1 MKKIK
6 ILTIILLIILIT
18 MVAFWGIYTQVQNRM
33 ENQVKDYSYAM
44 DLAGSRVVRL
54 IVSDESETTVKDS
67 EGNVVEDS
75 ENLTDDEIAENG
87 YTKEETP
94 YNSDEVKTVDNY
106 KKSKEIIEKR
116 FNELGISNYITKL
129 DEETGD
135 IIVEITEN
143 ENTDSIVSNLATT
156 GKFEI
161 VDSQTQEVLMDNSD
175 IKLANVMYGA
185 DSSSATS
192 SGTMVYLNIEFTKEG
207 KSKLEEIS
215 TNYTE
220 TTESD
225 DTNTTEDTNTT
236 SEDANTADENA
247 TTDETTTSDE
257 TSSEDSSSDNTTEKT
272 ITMKID
278 GEEIMTT
285 SFDEPIRTGRL
296 QLSIGYSTTDTD
308 TLNGYINQAS
318 NMAVVLDTGNMPVRY
333 EVDTNEF
340 IESDITQNELQIASY
355 VMLGIVGL
363 ALIILIIRYKLL
375 GLLGAFSY
383 VGLMSILLLVI
394 RYANVVLSMEG
405 IFGIAIVLILN
416 YIFVNKFLNKLK
428 DNRKDLSKE
437 EVIKANKETYKEFF
451 IRIMP
456 VIIMVI
462 AFSFVQWTPISS
474 FGMVMIWGI
483 ALIALYNVIFTNNL
497 LKLKAK
503 KD

>member
-6 ILTIILLIILIT
+6 ILTIILLIILVT
-18 MVAFWGIYTQVQNRM
+18 MVAFGGIYTQVQNRM
-33 ENQVKDYSYAM
+33 ENQVRDYSYAM

-54 IVSDESETTVKDS
+54 IVSDGSETTVKDS
-67 EGNVVEDS
+67 EGNIVEDS
-75 ENLTDDEIAENG
+75 ENLTDDEITANG

-94 YNSDEVKTVDNY
+94 YNSDDVKTVDNY
-106 KKSKEIIEKR
+106 RKSKEITEKR
-116 FNELGISNYITKL
+116 FNELGISNYITRL

-207 KSKLEEIS
+207 TSKLEEIS
-215 TNYTE
+215 TNYTA
-220 TTESD
+220 
-225 DTNTTEDTNTT
+225 TTEDTNTT
-236 SEDANTADENA
+236 SED
-247 TTDETTTSDE
+247 
-257 TSSEDSSSDNTTEKT
+257 TSSDDTTEKT

-340 IESDITQNELQIASY
+340 IESDITQDEIQIVSY
-355 VMLGIVGL
+355 IMLGIVGL
-363 ALIILIIRYKLL
+363 ALIVLIIRYKLL

-383 VGLMSILLLVI
+383 VGLMSILLLII

-451 IRIMP
+451 IRIIP

-483 ALIALYNVIFTNNL
+483 ALIAAYNVIFTNNL

>member
-33 ENQVKDYSYAM
+33 ENQVRDYSYAM

-54 IVSDESETTVKDS
+54 IVSDGSETVVKDS
-67 EGNVVEDS
+67 EGNIVEDS
-75 ENLTDDEIAENG
+75 ENLTDDEITANG

-94 YNSDEVKTVDNY
+94 YNSDDVKTVDNY
-106 KKSKEIIEKR
+106 RKSKEIIEKR
-116 FNELGISNYITKL
+116 FNELGISNYITRL

-161 VDSQTQEVLMDNSD
+161 VDSETQEVLMDNSD

-215 TNYTE
+215 TNYTA
-220 TTESD
+220 
-225 DTNTTEDTNTT
+225 TTEDTNTT
-236 SEDANTADENA
+236 SED
-247 TTDETTTSDE
+247 
-257 TSSEDSSSDNTTEKT
+257 TSSDDTTEKT

-340 IESDITQNELQIASY
+340 IKSDITQNQLQIASY
-355 VMLGIVGL
+355 IMLGVVGL
-363 ALIILIIRYKLL
+363 ALIVLIIRYRTL
-375 GLLGAFSY
+375 GLLGAFGY
-383 VGLMSILLLVI
+383 VGLMSILLLII

-451 IRIMP
+451 IRIIP

-483 ALIALYNVIFTNNL
+483 ALIAAYNVIFTNNL

>member
-106 KKSKEIIEKR
+106 RKSKEIIEKR

-143 ENTDSIVSNLATT
+143 DNTDSIVSNLATT

-225 DTNTTEDTNTT
+225 DT
-236 SEDANTADENA
+236 
-247 TTDETTTSDE
+247 
-257 TSSEDSSSDNTTEKT
+257 NTTEKT

-363 ALIILIIRYKLL
+363 ALIVLIIRYKLL

-428 DNRKDLSKE
+428 DKRQDLSKE
-437 EVIKANKETYKEFF
+437 EVIKAHKETYKEFF
-451 IRIMP
+451 IRIIP

-483 ALIALYNVIFTNNL
+483 ALIAAYNVIFTNNL

>member
-33 ENQVKDYSYAM
+33 ENQVRDYSYAM

-54 IVSDESETTVKDS
+54 IVSDGSETVVKDS

-75 ENLTDDEIAENG
+75 ENLTDDEITANG

-94 YNSDEVKTVDNY
+94 YNSDDVKTVDNY
-106 KKSKEIIEKR
+106 RKSKEIIEKR
-116 FNELGISNYITKL
+116 FNELGILNYITRL

-207 KSKLEEIS
+207 TSKLEEIS
-215 TNYTE
+215 TDYTA
-220 TTESD
+220 TS
-225 DTNTTEDTNTT
+225 EDTNTT
-236 SEDANTADENA
+236 SED
-247 TTDETTTSDE
+247 
-257 TSSEDSSSDNTTEKT
+257 TSSDDTTEKT

-340 IESDITQNELQIASY
+340 IESDITQNQLQIASY
-355 VMLGIVGL
+355 IMLGVVGL
-363 ALIILIIRYKLL
+363 ALIVLIIRYKLL

-383 VGLMSILLLVI
+383 VGLMSILLLII

-451 IRIMP
+451 IRIIP

-483 ALIALYNVIFTNNL
+483 ALIAAYNVIVTNNL

>member
-6 ILTIILLIILIT
+6 ILTIILLIILVT
-18 MVAFWGIYTQVQNRM
+18 MVAFGGIYTQVQNRM
-33 ENQVKDYSYAM
+33 ENQVRDYSYAM

-54 IVSDESETTVKDS
+54 IVSDGSETTVKDS
-67 EGNVVEDS
+67 EGNIVEDS
-75 ENLTDDEIAENG
+75 ENLTDDEITANG

-94 YNSDEVKTVDNY
+94 YNSDDVKTVDNY
-106 KKSKEIIEKR
+106 RKSKEITEKR
-116 FNELGISNYITKL
+116 FNELGISNYITRL

-207 KSKLEEIS
+207 TSKLEEIS
-215 TNYTE
+215 TNYTA
-220 TTESD
+220 
-225 DTNTTEDTNTT
+225 TTEDTNTT
-236 SEDANTADENA
+236 SED
-247 TTDETTTSDE
+247 
-257 TSSEDSSSDNTTEKT
+257 TSSDDTTEKT

-340 IESDITQNELQIASY
+340 IESDITQDEIQIASY
-355 VMLGIVGL
+355 IMLGIVGL
-363 ALIILIIRYKLL
+363 ALIVLIIRYKLL

-383 VGLMSILLLVI
+383 VGLMSILLLII

-451 IRIMP
+451 IRIIP

-483 ALIALYNVIFTNNL
+483 ALIAAYNVIFTNNL

>member
-33 ENQVKDYSYAM
+33 ENQVRDYSYAM

-54 IVSDESETTVKDS
+54 IVSNGSETTVKDS

-75 ENLTDDEIAENG
+75 ENLTDDEITANG

-94 YNSDEVKTVDNY
+94 YNSDDVKTVDNY
-106 KKSKEIIEKR
+106 RKSKEIIEKR
-116 FNELGISNYITKL
+116 FNELGISNYITRL

-207 KSKLEEIS
+207 TSKLEEIS
-215 TNYTE
+215 TNYTA
-220 TTESD
+220 
-225 DTNTTEDTNTT
+225 TTEDTNTT
-236 SEDANTADENA
+236 SED
-247 TTDETTTSDE
+247 
-257 TSSEDSSSDNTTEKT
+257 TSSDDTTEKT

-296 QLSIGYSTTDTD
+296 QLSVGYSTTDTD

-340 IESDITQNELQIASY
+340 IESDITQNQLQIASY
-355 VMLGIVGL
+355 IMLGVVGL
-363 ALIILIIRYKLL
+363 ALIVLIIRYRTL

-383 VGLMSILLLVI
+383 VGLMSILLLII

-451 IRIMP
+451 IRIIP

-483 ALIALYNVIFTNNL
+483 ALIAAYNVIFTNNL

>member
-33 ENQVKDYSYAM
+33 ENQVRDYSYAM

-54 IVSDESETTVKDS
+54 IVSNGSETTVKDS

-75 ENLTDDEIAENG
+75 ENLTDDEITANG

-94 YNSDEVKTVDNY
+94 YNSDDVKTVDNY
-106 KKSKEIIEKR
+106 RKSKEIIEKR

-215 TNYTE
+215 TNYTA
-220 TTESD
+220 
-225 DTNTTEDTNTT
+225 TTEDTNTT
-236 SEDANTADENA
+236 SED
-247 TTDETTTSDE
+247 
-257 TSSEDSSSDNTTEKT
+257 TSSDDTTEKT

-340 IESDITQNELQIASY
+340 IESDITQNQLQIASY
-355 VMLGIVGL
+355 IMLGVVGL
-363 ALIILIIRYKLL
+363 ALIVLIIRYRTL

-383 VGLMSILLLVI
+383 VGLMSILLLII

-451 IRIMP
+451 IRIIP

-483 ALIALYNVIFTNNL
+483 ALIAAYNVIFTNNL

>member
-54 IVSDESETTVKDS
+54 IVSDENETTVKDS

-75 ENLTDDEIAENG
+75 ENLTDDEIAEKG

-143 ENTDSIVSNLATT
+143 DDTDSIVSNLATT

-215 TNYTE
+215 TNYTA
-220 TTESD
+220 
-225 DTNTTEDTNTT
+225 TTEDTNTT
-236 SEDANTADENA
+236 SED
-247 TTDETTTSDE
+247 
-257 TSSEDSSSDNTTEKT
+257 TSSDDTTEKT

-340 IESDITQNELQIASY
+340 IESDITQNQLQIASY
-355 VMLGIVGL
+355 IMLGVVGL
-363 ALIILIIRYKLL
+363 VLIVLIIRYRLL

-451 IRIMP
+451 IRIIP

-483 ALIALYNVIFTNNL
+483 ALIAAYNVIFTNNL

>member
-33 ENQVKDYSYAM
+33 ENQVRDYSYAM

-54 IVSDESETTVKDS
+54 IVSNGSETTVKDS

-75 ENLTDDEIAENG
+75 ENLTDDEITANG

-94 YNSDEVKTVDNY
+94 YNSDDVKTVDNY
-106 KKSKEIIEKR
+106 RKSKEIIEKR

-215 TNYTE
+215 TNYTA
-220 TTESD
+220 
-225 DTNTTEDTNTT
+225 TTEDTNTT
-236 SEDANTADENA
+236 SED
-247 TTDETTTSDE
+247 
-257 TSSEDSSSDNTTEKT
+257 TSSDDTTEKT

-340 IESDITQNELQIASY
+340 IESDITQNQLQIASY
-355 VMLGIVGL
+355 IMLGVVGL
-363 ALIILIIRYKLL
+363 ALIVLIIRYRTL

-383 VGLMSILLLVI
+383 VGLMSILLLII

-451 IRIMP
+451 IRIIP

-474 FGMVMIWGI
+474 FGMVMFWGI
-483 ALIALYNVIFTNNL
+483 ALIAAYNVIFTNNL

>member
-33 ENQVKDYSYAM
+33 ENQVRDYSYAM

-54 IVSDESETTVKDS
+54 IVSDGSETTVKDS
-67 EGNVVEDS
+67 EGNIVEDS
-75 ENLTDDEIAENG
+75 ENLTDDEITANG

-94 YNSDEVKTVDNY
+94 YNSDDVKTVDNY
-106 KKSKEIIEKR
+106 RKSKEIIEKR

-207 KSKLEEIS
+207 TSKLEEIS
-215 TNYTE
+215 TNYTA
-220 TTESD
+220 
-225 DTNTTEDTNTT
+225 TTEDTNTT
-236 SEDANTADENA
+236 SED
-247 TTDETTTSDE
+247 
-257 TSSEDSSSDNTTEKT
+257 TSSDDTTEKT

-340 IESDITQNELQIASY
+340 IESDITQDEIQIASY
-355 VMLGIVGL
+355 IMLGIVGL
-363 ALIILIIRYKLL
+363 ALIVLIIRYKLL

-383 VGLMSILLLVI
+383 VGLMSILLLII

-451 IRIMP
+451 IRIIP

-483 ALIALYNVIFTNNL
+483 ALIAAYNVIFTNSL

>member
-33 ENQVKDYSYAM
+33 ENQVKDYSYTM

-87 YTKEETP
+87 YTKVETP

-106 KKSKEIIEKR
+106 RKSKEIIEKR

-161 VDSQTQEVLMDNSD
+161 VNSETQEVLMDNSD

-192 SGTMVYLNIEFTKEG
+192 LGTMVYLNIEFTKEG

-215 TNYTE
+215 TNYTA

-225 DTNTTEDTNTT
+225 DTNTT
-236 SEDANTADENA
+236 SEDANTTDENA
-247 TTDETTTSDE
+247 TTDEI
-257 TSSEDSSSDNTTEKT
+257 SSEDSSSDNTTEKT

-340 IESDITQNELQIASY
+340 IESDITQNQLQIASY
-355 VMLGIVGL
+355 IMLGIVGL
-363 ALIILIIRYKLL
+363 ALIVLIIRYRTL

-451 IRIMP
+451 IRIIP

-483 ALIALYNVIFTNNL
+483 ALIAAYNVIFTNNL

>member
-33 ENQVKDYSYAM
+33 ENQVRDYSYAM

-54 IVSDESETTVKDS
+54 IVSDDSETVVKDS

-75 ENLTDDEIAENG
+75 ENLTDDEITANG

-94 YNSDEVKTVDNY
+94 YNSDDVKTVDNY
-106 KKSKEIIEKR
+106 RKSKEIIEKR
-116 FNELGISNYITKL
+116 FNELGISNYITRL

-207 KSKLEEIS
+207 TSKLEEIS
-215 TNYTE
+215 TNYIA
-220 TTESD
+220 
-225 DTNTTEDTNTT
+225 TTEDTNTT
-236 SEDANTADENA
+236 SED
-247 TTDETTTSDE
+247 
-257 TSSEDSSSDNTTEKT
+257 TSSDDTTEKT

-296 QLSIGYSTTDTD
+296 QLSVGYSTTDTD

-340 IESDITQNELQIASY
+340 IESDITQNQLQIASY
-355 VMLGIVGL
+355 IMLGVVGL
-363 ALIILIIRYKLL
+363 ALIVLIIRYRTL

-383 VGLMSILLLVI
+383 VGLMSILLLII

-451 IRIMP
+451 IRIIP

-483 ALIALYNVIFTNNL
+483 ALIAAYNVIFTNNL

>member
-6 ILTIILLIILIT
+6 IITTILLIILIT
-18 MVAFWGIYTQVQNRM
+18 MVAFFGIYTRVQNRM

-44 DLAGSRVVRL
+44 DLEGSRVIRL
-54 IVSDESETTVKDS
+54 TVSNESQTVVKDS
-67 EGNVVEDS
+67 EGNVVENG
-75 ENLTDDEIAENG
+75 ENLTDDEITENG
-87 YTKEETP
+87 YTKEEIP
-94 YNSDEVKTVDNY
+94 YNSEEVKNVDNY
-106 KKSKEIIEKR
+106 RKSKEIIEKR

-143 ENTDSIVSNLATT
+143 ENTDNIVSNLATT

-161 VDSQTQEVLMDNSD
+161 VDTETEEVLMDNSD

-185 DSSSATS
+185 DSSSTTS
-192 SGTMVYLNIEFTKEG
+192 TGTMVYLNIEFTKEG
-207 KSKLEEIS
+207 TRKLEEIS
-215 TNYTE
+215 TNYTK
-220 TTESD
+220 TTETD
-225 DTNTTEDTNTT
+225 DANTQEDTNTT
-236 SEDANTADENA
+236 SDN
-247 TTDETTTSDE
+247 TTSEDTNTTNE
-257 TSSEDSSSDNTTEKT
+257 ISSEETSSDNTTEKT
-272 ITMKID
+272 IAMKID

-296 QLSIGYSTTDTD
+296 QLSIGYASTDMDTV
-308 TLNGYINQAS
+308 NGYLNQAS

-333 EVDTNEF
+333 QVETNEY
-340 IESDITQNELQIASY
+340 IESDITQNQLQIAGY
-355 VMLGIVGL
+355 VLLGIVGL
-363 ALIILIIRYKLL
+363 ALIVLIIRYRTL

-383 VGLMSILLLVI
+383 IGLMSIFLLVI

-451 IRIMP
+451 VRIIP

-483 ALIALYNVIFTNNL
+483 ALIAAYNVIFTNNL

>member
-33 ENQVKDYSYAM
+33 ENQVRDYSYAM

-54 IVSDESETTVKDS
+54 IVSDGSETVVKDS

-75 ENLTDDEIAENG
+75 ENLTDDEITANG

-94 YNSDEVKTVDNY
+94 YNSDDVKTVDNY
-106 KKSKEIIEKR
+106 RKSKEIIEKR
-116 FNELGISNYITKL
+116 FNELGISNYITRL

-207 KSKLEEIS
+207 TSKLEEIS
-215 TNYTE
+215 TNYTA
-220 TTESD
+220 
-225 DTNTTEDTNTT
+225 TTEDTNTT
-236 SEDANTADENA
+236 SED
-247 TTDETTTSDE
+247 
-257 TSSEDSSSDNTTEKT
+257 TSSDDTTEKT

-340 IESDITQNELQIASY
+340 IESDITQNQLQIASY
-355 VMLGIVGL
+355 IMLGIVGL
-363 ALIILIIRYKLL
+363 ALIVLIIRYKLL

-383 VGLMSILLLVI
+383 VGLMSILLLII

-451 IRIMP
+451 IRKR
-456 VIIMVI
+456 VLHKNNT
-462 AFSFVQWTPISS
+462 SNNN
-474 FGMVMIWGI
+474 G
-483 ALIALYNVIFTNNL
+483 NCIFFCTM
-497 LKLKAK
+497 
-503 KD
+503 DTY

>member
-33 ENQVKDYSYAM
+33 ENQVRDYSYAM

-54 IVSDESETTVKDS
+54 IVSDDSETVVKDS

-75 ENLTDDEIAENG
+75 ENLTDDEITANG

-94 YNSDEVKTVDNY
+94 YNSDDVKTVDNY
-106 KKSKEIIEKR
+106 RKSKEIIEKR
-116 FNELGISNYITKL
+116 FNELGISNYITRL

-207 KSKLEEIS
+207 TSKLEEIS
-215 TNYTE
+215 TNYTA
-220 TTESD
+220 
-225 DTNTTEDTNTT
+225 TTEDTNTT
-236 SEDANTADENA
+236 SED
-247 TTDETTTSDE
+247 
-257 TSSEDSSSDNTTEKT
+257 TSSDDTTEKT

-296 QLSIGYSTTDTD
+296 QLSVGYSTTDTD

-340 IESDITQNELQIASY
+340 IESDITQNQLQIASY
-355 VMLGIVGL
+355 IMLGVVGL
-363 ALIILIIRYKLL
+363 ALIVLIIRYRTL

-383 VGLMSILLLVI
+383 VGLMSILLLII

-451 IRIMP
+451 IRIIP

-483 ALIALYNVIFTNNL
+483 ALIAAYNVIFTNNL

>member
-33 ENQVKDYSYAM
+33 ENQVRDYSYAM

-54 IVSDESETTVKDS
+54 IVSTGSETTVKDS

-75 ENLTDDEIAENG
+75 ENLTDEEITANG

-94 YNSDEVKTVDNY
+94 YNSDDVKTVDNY
-106 KKSKEIIEKR
+106 RKSKEIIEKR

-129 DEETGD
+129 DEKTGD

-143 ENTDSIVSNLATT
+143 DDTDSIVSNLATT

-207 KSKLEEIS
+207 TSKLEEIS
-215 TNYTE
+215 TNYTA
-220 TTESD
+220 
-225 DTNTTEDTNTT
+225 TTEDTNTT
-236 SEDANTADENA
+236 SEDTNTTDENA
-247 TTDETTTSDE
+247 TTDETNTTNE
-257 TSSEDSSSDNTTEKT
+257 TSSEDATSDDTSSDDTTEKT

-340 IESDITQNELQIASY
+340 IESDITQNQLQIVSY
-355 VMLGIVGL
+355 IMLGIVGL
-363 ALIILIIRYKLL
+363 ALIVLIIRYRIL

-383 VGLMSILLLVI
+383 VGLMSILLLII

-451 IRIMP
+451 IRIIP

-483 ALIALYNVIFTNNL
+483 ALIAAYNVIFTNNL

>member
-54 IVSDESETTVKDS
+54 IVSNGSETTVKDS
-67 EGNVVEDS
+67 EGNVVENS
-75 ENLTDDEIAENG
+75 ENLTDDEIATNG
-87 YTKEETP
+87 YTKIETP

-185 DSSSATS
+185 DSSSTTS

-236 SEDANTADENA
+236 SEDANTTDENT
-247 TTDETTTSDE
+247 TTDETSSDD
-257 TSSEDSSSDNTTEKT
+257 TSSDDTTEKT

-340 IESDITQNELQIASY
+340 IESDITQNELQMAGYI
-355 VMLGIVGL
+355 MLGIVGL
-363 ALIILIIRYKLL
+363 ALIVLIIRYRLL

-394 RYANVVLSMEG
+394 RYANVVLSIEG
-405 IFGIAIVLILN
+405 ICGIAIVLILN

-451 IRIMP
+451 IRIIP
-456 VIIMVI
+456 G
-462 AFSFVQWTPISS
+462 SS
-474 FGMVMIWGI
+474 
-483 ALIALYNVIFTNNL
+483 
-497 LKLKAK
+497 
-503 KD
+503 

>member
-33 ENQVKDYSYAM
+33 ENQVRDYSYAM

-54 IVSDESETTVKDS
+54 IVSDGSETVVKDS

-75 ENLTDDEIAENG
+75 ENLTDDEITANG

-94 YNSDEVKTVDNY
+94 YNSDDVKTVDNY
-106 KKSKEIIEKR
+106 RKSKEIIEKR
-116 FNELGISNYITKL
+116 FNELGISNYITRL

-207 KSKLEEIS
+207 TSKLEEIS
-215 TNYTE
+215 TNYTA
-220 TTESD
+220 
-225 DTNTTEDTNTT
+225 TTEDTNTT
-236 SEDANTADENA
+236 SED
-247 TTDETTTSDE
+247 
-257 TSSEDSSSDNTTEKT
+257 TSSDDTTEKT

-296 QLSIGYSTTDTD
+296 QLSVGYSTTDTD

-340 IESDITQNELQIASY
+340 IESDITQNQLQIASY
-355 VMLGIVGL
+355 IMLGIVGL
-363 ALIILIIRYKLL
+363 ALIVLIIRYKLL

-383 VGLMSILLLVI
+383 VGLMSILLLII

-428 DNRKDLSKE
+428 DNRKELSKE

-451 IRIMP
+451 VRIIP

-483 ALIALYNVIFTNNL
+483 ALIAAYNVIFTNSL

>member
-33 ENQVKDYSYAM
+33 ENQVKDYSYTM

-87 YTKEETP
+87 YTKVETP

-106 KKSKEIIEKR
+106 RKSKEIIEKR

-161 VDSQTQEVLMDNSD
+161 VNSETQEVLMDNSD

-192 SGTMVYLNIEFTKEG
+192 LGTMVYLNIEFTKEG

-215 TNYTE
+215 TNYTA

-225 DTNTTEDTNTT
+225 DTNTT
-236 SEDANTADENA
+236 SEDANTTDENA
-247 TTDETTTSDE
+247 TTDEI
-257 TSSEDSSSDNTTEKT
+257 SSEDSSSDNTTEKT

-363 ALIILIIRYKLL
+363 ALIVLIIRYKLL
-375 GLLGAFSY
+375 GLLGALSY

-451 IRIMP
+451 IRIIP

>member
-33 ENQVKDYSYAM
+33 ENQVRDYSYAM

-54 IVSDESETTVKDS
+54 IVSDGSETTVKDS
-67 EGNVVEDS
+67 EGNIVEDS
-75 ENLTDDEIAENG
+75 ENLTDDEITANG

-94 YNSDEVKTVDNY
+94 YNSDDVKTVDNY
-106 KKSKEIIEKR
+106 RKSKEIIEKR

-207 KSKLEEIS
+207 TSKLEEIS
-215 TNYTE
+215 TNYTA
-220 TTESD
+220 
-225 DTNTTEDTNTT
+225 TTEDTNTT
-236 SEDANTADENA
+236 SED
-247 TTDETTTSDE
+247 
-257 TSSEDSSSDNTTEKT
+257 TSSDDTTEKT

-340 IESDITQNELQIASY
+340 IESDITQNQLQIASY
-355 VMLGIVGL
+355 IMLGIVVL
-363 ALIILIIRYKLL
+363 ALIVLIIRYRTL

-383 VGLMSILLLVI
+383 VGLMSILLLII

-451 IRIMP
+451 IRIIP

-483 ALIALYNVIFTNNL
+483 ALIAAYNVIFTNSL

>member
-44 DLAGSRVVRL
+44 DFAGSRVVRL

-75 ENLTDDEIAENG
+75 ENLTDDEIAEKGN
-87 YTKEETP
+87 TKEETP

-106 KKSKEIIEKR
+106 RKSKEIIEKR

-185 DSSSATS
+185 NSSSTTS
-192 SGTMVYLNIEFTKEG
+192 SGTIVYLNIEFTKEG
-207 KSKLEEIS
+207 KAKLEEIS
-215 TNYTE
+215 TNYTK
-220 TTESD
+220 
-225 DTNTTEDTNTT
+225 TNEDTNTT
-236 SEDANTADENA
+236 SEETNTTDENA
-247 TTDETTTSDE
+247 TTDETTSG
-257 TSSEDSSSDNTTEKT
+257 DSSSDDTTEKT

-296 QLSIGYSTTDTD
+296 QLSIGSATTDTD

-333 EVDTNEF
+333 EVDTNEY

-363 ALIILIIRYKLL
+363 ALVVLIIRYKLL
-375 GLLGAFSY
+375 GLLGVFSY

-394 RYANVVLSMEG
+394 RYANVVLSIEG

-451 IRIMP
+451 IRIIP

-483 ALIALYNVIFTNNL
+483 ALIAVYNVIFTNNL

>member
-33 ENQVKDYSYAM
+33 ENQVRDYSYAM

-54 IVSDESETTVKDS
+54 IVSDGSETVVKDS

-75 ENLTDDEIAENG
+75 ENLTDDEITANG

-94 YNSDEVKTVDNY
+94 YNSDDVKTVDNY

-143 ENTDSIVSNLATT
+143 DDTDSIVSNLATT

-207 KSKLEEIS
+207 TSKLEEIS
-215 TNYTE
+215 TNYTA
-220 TTESD
+220 
-225 DTNTTEDTNTT
+225 TTEDTNTT
-236 SEDANTADENA
+236 SED
-247 TTDETTTSDE
+247 
-257 TSSEDSSSDNTTEKT
+257 TSSDDTTEKT

-296 QLSIGYSTTDTD
+296 QLSVGYSTTDTD

-340 IESDITQNELQIASY
+340 IESDITQNQLQIASY
-355 VMLGIVGL
+355 IMLGVVGL
-363 ALIILIIRYKLL
+363 ALIVLIIRYRTL

-383 VGLMSILLLVI
+383 VGLMSILLLII

-451 IRIMP
+451 IRIIP

-483 ALIALYNVIFTNNL
+483 ALIAAYNVIFTNNL

>member
-33 ENQVKDYSYAM
+33 ENQVRDYSYAM

-54 IVSDESETTVKDS
+54 IVSDGSETTVKDS
-67 EGNVVEDS
+67 EGNIVEDS
-75 ENLTDDEIAENG
+75 ENLTDDEITANG

-94 YNSDEVKTVDNY
+94 YNSDDVKTVDNY
-106 KKSKEIIEKR
+106 RKSKEIIEKR

-215 TNYTE
+215 TNYTA
-220 TTESD
+220 
-225 DTNTTEDTNTT
+225 TTEDTNTT
-236 SEDANTADENA
+236 SEDTNATDENA
-247 TTDETTTSDE
+247 TTDETSSDD
-257 TSSEDSSSDNTTEKT
+257 TSSDDTTEKT

-340 IESDITQNELQIASY
+340 IESDITQNQLQIASY
-355 VMLGIVGL
+355 IMLGIVGL
-363 ALIILIIRYKLL
+363 ALIVLIIRYRTL

-383 VGLMSILLLVI
+383 VGLMSILLLII

-451 IRIMP
+451 IRIIP

-483 ALIALYNVIFTNNL
+483 ALIAAYNVIFTNSL

>member
-54 IVSDESETTVKDS
+54 IVSNESETIVKDS

-75 ENLTDDEIAENG
+75 ENLTDDEIAEKG

-135 IIVEITEN
+135 IIVEVTEN

-185 DSSSATS
+185 DSSSTTS

-220 TTESD
+220 KAESD
-225 DTNTTEDTNTT
+225 DTNTTEDTNAT
-236 SEDANTADENA
+236 SEDANTTDENA
-247 TTDETTTSDE
+247 TTDETSDD
-257 TSSEDSSSDNTTEKT
+257 TSSDDTTEKT

-296 QLSIGYSTTDTD
+296 QLSIGSATTDTD

-363 ALIILIIRYKLL
+363 ALIVLIIRYKLL

-451 IRIMP
+451 IRIIP

>member
-33 ENQVKDYSYAM
+33 ENQVRDYSYAM

-54 IVSDESETTVKDS
+54 IVSDGSETTVKDS
-67 EGNVVEDS
+67 EGNIVEDS
-75 ENLTDDEIAENG
+75 ENLTDDEITANG

-94 YNSDEVKTVDNY
+94 YNSDDVKTVDNY
-106 KKSKEIIEKR
+106 RKSKEIIEKR
-116 FNELGISNYITKL
+116 FNELGISNYITRL

-175 IKLANVMYGA
+175 IKLANIMYGA

-207 KSKLEEIS
+207 TSKLEEIS
-215 TNYTE
+215 TNYTA
-220 TTESD
+220 
-225 DTNTTEDTNTT
+225 TTEDTNTT
-236 SEDANTADENA
+236 SED
-247 TTDETTTSDE
+247 
-257 TSSEDSSSDNTTEKT
+257 TSSDDTTEKT

-340 IESDITQNELQIASY
+340 IESDITQNQLQIASY
-355 VMLGIVGL
+355 IMLGVVGL
-363 ALIILIIRYKLL
+363 ALIVLIIRYRTL

-383 VGLMSILLLVI
+383 VGLMSILLLII

-451 IRIMP
+451 IRIIP

-483 ALIALYNVIFTNNL
+483 ALIAAYNVIFTNNL

>member
-33 ENQVKDYSYAM
+33 ENQVRDYSYAM

-54 IVSDESETTVKDS
+54 IVSDGSETVVKDS
-67 EGNVVEDS
+67 EGNIVEDS
-75 ENLTDDEIAENG
+75 ENLTDDEITANG

-94 YNSDEVKTVDNY
+94 YNSDDVKTVDNY
-106 KKSKEIIEKR
+106 RKSKEIIEKR
-116 FNELGISNYITKL
+116 FNELGISNYITRL

-143 ENTDSIVSNLATT
+143 ENTDSVVSNLATT

-207 KSKLEEIS
+207 TSKLEEIS
-215 TNYTE
+215 TNYTA
-220 TTESD
+220 
-225 DTNTTEDTNTT
+225 TTEDTNTT
-236 SEDANTADENA
+236 SEDANT
-247 TTDETTTSDE
+247 TDE
-257 TSSEDSSSDNTTEKT
+257 TSSDDTSSDDTTEKT

-340 IESDITQNELQIASY
+340 IESDITQNQLQIASY
-355 VMLGIVGL
+355 IMLGIVGL
-363 ALIILIIRYKLL
+363 ALIVLIIRYRTL

-383 VGLMSILLLVI
+383 VGLMSILLLII

-451 IRIMP
+451 IRIIP

-483 ALIALYNVIFTNNL
+483 ALIAAYNVVFTNSL

>member
-54 IVSDESETTVKDS
+54 IVSDESETVIKDS

-75 ENLTDDEIAENG
+75 ENLTDDEIAEKG

-185 DSSSATS
+185 DSSSTTS

-220 TTESD
+220 KAESD

-236 SEDANTADENA
+236 SEEANTADENA
-247 TTDETTTSDE
+247 TTDET
-257 TSSEDSSSDNTTEKT
+257 SSEDSSSDNATEKT

-285 SFDEPIRTGRL
+285 SFDEPIRTGKL
-296 QLSIGYSTTDTD
+296 QLSIGHSSTDTD
-308 TLNGYINQAS
+308 TLNDYINQAS

-363 ALIILIIRYKLL
+363 ALILLIIRYKLL

-428 DNRKDLSKE
+428 DNRKELSKE

-451 IRIMP
+451 IRIIP

-483 ALIALYNVIFTNNL
+483 ALIAVYNVIFTKNL

>member
-6 ILTIILLIILIT
+6 ILTIILLIILVT
-18 MVAFWGIYTQVQNRM
+18 MVAFGGIYTQVQNRM
-33 ENQVKDYSYAM
+33 ENQVRDYSYAM

-54 IVSDESETTVKDS
+54 IVSDGSETTVKDS

-75 ENLTDDEIAENG
+75 ENLTDDEITANG

-94 YNSDEVKTVDNY
+94 YNSDDVKTVDNY
-106 KKSKEIIEKR
+106 RKSKEIIEKR

-207 KSKLEEIS
+207 TSKLEEIS
-215 TNYTE
+215 TNYTA
-220 TTESD
+220 
-225 DTNTTEDTNTT
+225 TTEDTNTT
-236 SEDANTADENA
+236 SED
-247 TTDETTTSDE
+247 
-257 TSSEDSSSDNTTEKT
+257 TSSDDTTEKT

-340 IESDITQNELQIASY
+340 IESDITQDEIQIASY
-355 VMLGIVGL
+355 IILGVVGL
-363 ALIILIIRYKLL
+363 ALIVLIIRYRTL

-383 VGLMSILLLVI
+383 VGLMSILLLII

-451 IRIMP
+451 IRIIP

-483 ALIALYNVIFTNNL
+483 ALIAAYNVIFTNNL

>member
-75 ENLTDDEIAENG
+75 ENLTDDEIAEND

-225 DTNTTEDTNTT
+225 DTNTTE
-236 SEDANTADENA
+236 
-247 TTDETTTSDE
+247 
-257 TSSEDSSSDNTTEKT
+257 KT

-363 ALIILIIRYKLL
+363 ALIVLIIRYKLL

-451 IRIMP
+451 VRIIP

-483 ALIALYNVIFTNNL
+483 ALIAAYNVIFTNNL

>member
-225 DTNTTEDTNTT
+225 DTNTTE
-236 SEDANTADENA
+236 
-247 TTDETTTSDE
+247 
-257 TSSEDSSSDNTTEKT
+257 KT

-363 ALIILIIRYKLL
+363 ALIVLIIRYKLL

-451 IRIMP
+451 VRIIP

-483 ALIALYNVIFTNNL
+483 ALIAAYNVIFTNNL

>member
-33 ENQVKDYSYAM
+33 ENQVRDYSYAM

-54 IVSDESETTVKDS
+54 IVSDGSETTVKDS
-67 EGNVVEDS
+67 EGNIVEDS
-75 ENLTDDEIAENG
+75 ENLTDDEITANG

-94 YNSDEVKTVDNY
+94 YNSDDVKTVDNY
-106 KKSKEIIEKR
+106 RKSKEIIEKR
-116 FNELGISNYITKL
+116 FNELGISNYITRL

-207 KSKLEEIS
+207 TSKLEEIS
-215 TNYTE
+215 TNYTA
-220 TTESD
+220 
-225 DTNTTEDTNTT
+225 TTEDTNTT
-236 SEDANTADENA
+236 SED
-247 TTDETTTSDE
+247 
-257 TSSEDSSSDNTTEKT
+257 TSSDDTTEKT

-340 IESDITQNELQIASY
+340 IESDITQNQLQIASY
-355 VMLGIVGL
+355 IMLGIVGL
-363 ALIILIIRYKLL
+363 ALIVLIIRYRTL

-383 VGLMSILLLVI
+383 VGLMSILLLII

-451 IRIMP
+451 IRIIP

-483 ALIALYNVIFTNNL
+483 ALIAAYNVVFTNSL

>member
-33 ENQVKDYSYAM
+33 ENQVRDYSYAM

-54 IVSDESETTVKDS
+54 IVSDGSETVVKDS

-75 ENLTDDEIAENG
+75 ENLTDDEITANG

-94 YNSDEVKTVDNY
+94 YNSDDVKTVDNY
-106 KKSKEIIEKR
+106 RKSKEIIEKR

-207 KSKLEEIS
+207 TSKLEEIS
-215 TNYTE
+215 TDYTA
-220 TTESD
+220 
-225 DTNTTEDTNTT
+225 T
-236 SEDANTADENA
+236 SED
-247 TTDETTTSDE
+247 
-257 TSSEDSSSDNTTEKT
+257 TSSDDTTEKT

-308 TLNGYINQAS
+308 TLNGYINQTS

-340 IESDITQNELQIASY
+340 IESDITQNQLQIASY
-355 VMLGIVGL
+355 IMLGIVGL
-363 ALIILIIRYKLL
+363 ALIVLIIRYRTL

-383 VGLMSILLLVI
+383 VGLMSILLLII

-451 IRIMP
+451 IRIIP

-483 ALIALYNVIFTNNL
+483 ALIAAYNVIFTNSL

>member
-1 MKKIK
+1 MKKVK

-18 MVAFWGIYTQVQNRM
+18 MVAFFGIYTQVQNRM
-33 ENQVKDYSYAM
+33 ENQVRDYSYAM

-54 IVSDESETTVKDS
+54 IVSDGSETVVKDS

-75 ENLTDDEIAENG
+75 ENLTDDEIAEKG

-106 KKSKEIIEKR
+106 RKSKEIIEKR

-143 ENTDSIVSNLATT
+143 DDTDSIVSNLATT

-207 KSKLEEIS
+207 TSKLEEIS
-215 TNYTE
+215 TNYTA
-220 TTESD
+220 
-225 DTNTTEDTNTT
+225 TTEDTNTT
-236 SEDANTADENA
+236 SED
-247 TTDETTTSDE
+247 
-257 TSSEDSSSDNTTEKT
+257 TSSDDTTEKT

-296 QLSIGYSTTDTD
+296 QLSIGSATTDTD

-340 IESDITQNELQIASY
+340 IESDITQNQLQIASY
-355 VMLGIVGL
+355 IMLGVVGL
-363 ALIILIIRYKLL
+363 VLIVLIIRYRTL

-383 VGLMSILLLVI
+383 VGLMSILLLII

-451 IRIMP
+451 IRIIP

-483 ALIALYNVIFTNNL
+483 ALIAAYNVIFTNNL